1 VGSAANRLGHE
12 EVTIVPVYQSRHQPR
27 RQTTTAGKIDDVE
40 RYDRYYDI
48 TYDGIQHR
56 MFPSI
61 ALSVGSLVV
70 RVNNPKY
77 DARVIPPGS
86 ASKLTNR
93 FSGLRLD
100 GRAGQGALYIG
111 TIGGVLR
118 EHAHYSLPGAKRQPD
133 KVWKPTS
140 KDATSD
146 FMREQRAGAAV
157 DPNLK
162 FFLYR
167 MNETLQFADLRLTSL
182 ASFVK
187 RMLCAGG
194 AQRYGLSDK
203 AVIDFLARAASN
215 PSDYSASRG
224 IADAVYDSR
233 KRSGL
238 AGVCAFSSRADR
250 DSGLVVG
257 SEGDA
262 TGGLIYAVFGADS
275 TTVSSLTPV
284 PKSPG
289 NLAFDTFAELSAAVQ
304 P

>member
-1 VGSAANRLGHE
+1 M
-12 EVTIVPVYQSRHQPR
+12 TVYQSRHQPR
-27 RQTTTAGKIDDVE
+27 RQTTIAGKIDDVE

-56 MFPSI
+56 TFPSVALI
-61 ALSVGSLVV
+61 AGTLVV

-118 EHAHYSLPGAKRQPD
+118 EHAHYSMPGYKKQPP
-133 KVWKPTS
+133 KVWQAS
-140 KDATSD
+140 SSDATSE

-182 ASFVK
+182 ASFMK
-187 RMLCAGG
+187 KLLSAGG
-194 AQRYGLSDK
+194 AQRYGLSDR
-203 AVIDFLARAASN
+203 AAIDFLAKAASN

-224 IADAVYDSR
+224 VADAVFDSR
-233 KRSGL
+233 KSSGL

-250 DSGLVVG
+250 DSGLVVS

-262 TGGLIYAVFGADS
+262 TGGLIYALFGADS
-275 TTVSSLTPV
+275 TTVTSLTPV

-289 NLAFDTFAELSAAVQ
+289 NPAFDTFAELSAAVQ
-304 P
+304 A

>member
-1 VGSAANRLGHE
+1 MREASGPRRGSY
-12 EVTIVPVYQSRHQPR
+12 IVPVYQSRHQPR

-48 TYDGIQHR
+48 TYDGILSR
-56 MFPSI
+56 MFPTVG
-61 ALSVGSLVV
+61 LSAGSLIV
-70 RVNNPKY
+70 RVNNPRY

-118 EHAHYSLPGAKRQPD
+118 EHAHYSMPAGNRPP
-133 KVWKPTS
+133 KVWKPS
-140 KDATSD
+140 SSDATSE

-182 ASFVK
+182 ASYAK
-187 RMLCAGG
+187 RMLQAGG
-194 AQRYGLSDK
+194 AQRYGLSDQ
-203 AVIDFLARAASN
+203 AMIDFLARAASN

-224 IADAVYDSR
+224 MADAVFDSR
-233 KRSGL
+233 KLSGL
-238 AGVCAFSSRADR
+238 SGVCAFSSRADR
-250 DSGLVVG
+250 DSGIVV
-257 SEGDA
+257 STEGDA
-262 TGGLIYAVFGADS
+262 SGGLIYAVFGADS
-275 TTVSSLTPV
+275 TIVSSLTPV
-284 PKSPG
+284 PKSAG
-289 NLAFDTFAELSAAVQ
+289 ALAFDTFAELNAAVQ
-304 P
+304 A

>member
-1 VGSAANRLGHE
+1 
-12 EVTIVPVYQSRHQPR
+12 VPAYQSRHQPR
-27 RQTTTAGKIDDVE
+27 RQTTVTGKIDDVE

-48 TYDGIQHR
+48 TYEGILNR

-61 ALSVGSLVV
+61 GLAAGSLVV

-86 ASKLTNR
+86 ATKLTNR

-118 EHAHYSLPGAKRQPD
+118 EHAHYSMPGWKKQPE
-133 KVWKPTS
+133 KVWKPS
-140 KDATSD
+140 ASDATSE

-167 MNETLQFADLRLTSL
+167 MNETLQFGDLRLTSL
-182 ASFVK
+182 ASFMK
-187 RMLCAGG
+187 RMLGAGG
-194 AQRYGLSDK
+194 AQRYGLSDR
-203 AVIDFLARAASN
+203 AVIDFLAKAASN

-224 IADAVYDSR
+224 MADAIFDLRKLSR
-233 KRSGL
+233 LS
-238 AGVCAFSSRADR
+238 GVCAFSSRADR
-250 DSGLVVG
+250 DSGVVV
-257 SEGDA
+257 STEGDA
-262 TGGLIYAVFGADS
+262 TGGLIHAVFGADS

-284 PKSPG
+284 PKNASS
-289 NLAFDTFAELSAAVQ
+289 LEFDTFAELSAAVQ
-304 P
+304 A

>member
-1 VGSAANRLGHE
+1 M
-12 EVTIVPVYQSRHQPR
+12 PVYQSRHQPR
-27 RQTTTAGKIDDVE
+27 RQTTVKGKIDDVE

-48 TYDGIQHR
+48 TYDGIQSR
-56 MFPSI
+56 MFPSVGLP
-61 ALSVGSLVV
+61 AGSLVV
-70 RVNNPKY
+70 RVNNPRY

-118 EHAHYSLPGAKRQPD
+118 EHAYYSMPGWKKQPE
-133 KVWKPTS
+133 KIWKPS
-140 KDATSD
+140 ASDATSE
-146 FMREQRAGAAV
+146 FMREQRTGAPV
-157 DPNLK
+157 DPSLK

-182 ASFVK
+182 TSFVK
-187 RMLCAGG
+187 RMLNAGG
-194 AQRYGLSDK
+194 AQRYGLSDR
-203 AVIDFLARAASN
+203 AVIDFLAKAASN

-224 IADAVYDSR
+224 MADAVFDLR
-233 KRSGL
+233 QFSGL
-238 AGVCAFSSRADR
+238 SGVCAFSSRADR
-250 DSGLVVG
+250 DSGLVV
-257 SEGDA
+257 STEGDA

-275 TTVSSLTPV
+275 TTVSSLTPI

-289 NLAFDTFAELSAAVQ
+289 VLAFDTFADLNAAVQ
-304 P
+304 A

>member
-1 VGSAANRLGHE
+1 
-12 EVTIVPVYQSRHQPR
+12 VPVYQSRHQPR
-27 RQTTTAGKIDDVE
+27 RQTIVQGKIDDVE

-48 TYDGIQHR
+48 TYDGIQSR
-56 MFPSI
+56 VFPGVVLP
-61 ALSVGSLVV
+61 AGSLVV

-111 TIGGVLR
+111 TIAGVLR
-118 EHAHYSLPGAKRQPD
+118 EHAHYSMPGAKKQPD
-133 KVWKPTS
+133 KIWKAS
-140 KDATSD
+140 SSDATSE

-167 MNETLQFADLRLTSL
+167 VSETLQFADLRLTSL
-182 ASFVK
+182 ASFMK
-187 RMLCAGG
+187 KMLHAGG
-194 AQRYGLSDK
+194 AQRYGLAPG
-203 AVIDFLARAASN
+203 AVVDFLARASSN

-224 IADAVYDSR
+224 MADAVFDTR
-233 KRSGL
+233 KLSNF

-250 DSGLVVG
+250 DSGLVV
-257 SEGDA
+257 SAEGDV
-262 TGGLIYAVFGADS
+262 TGGLIHAVFGADS
-275 TTVSSLTPV
+275 TAVSELTPV
-284 PKSPG
+284 PKSSG
-289 NLAFDTFAELSAAVQ
+289 NLAFDTFAELRAAVQ
-304 P
+304 A